1 MSKKFWLTSLVWVL
15 VAVAL
20 AIAVKGFPWWAVL
33 IVILATFRLGCWGG
47 RLDARGKPR
56 YSLPDG
62 GQFETYWQGGAPG
75 GFEFLLKRID
85 GRRPQEGHDYFLIRK
100 KILDGQTKLELGIAP
115 ATFRVSKVTT
125 EEKTVYLFYSI

>member
-1 MSKKFWLTSLVWVL
+1 L

-20 AIAVKGFPWWAVL
+20 AIAVKSFPWWAVL
-33 IVILATFRLGCWGG
+33 IVILFSFRMGCWGG

-62 GQFETYWQGGAPG
+62 GQFKTYWQGEVPG

-85 GRRPQEGHDYFLIRK
+85 GRRPQDGHDYFIIREEV
-100 KILDGQTKLELGIAP
+100 LDGQTKLGLRTVP
-115 ATFRVSKVTT
+115 ATFRVSVVTLKD
-125 EEKTVYLFYSI
+125 KTVYLFYSI